1 MTVPI
6 RVKKDVLKDLS
17 DKLIDEGHRA
27 RLFSQFTSMLALIRE
42 ELIREKIPFYEIT
55 GATRKEE
62 RTRLVRDF
70 NENPEIPVFLISLK
84 AGGTGLNLTG
94 AALAM

>member
-1 MTVPI
+1 MIVPI

-17 DKLIDEGHRA
+17 DKLIDEGYRA

>member
-1 MTVPI
+1 MIVPI

>member
-1 MTVPI
+1 M
-6 RVKKDVLKDLS
+6 LKNLS

-42 ELIREKIPFYEIT
+42 ELIREKIPFYEIM
-55 GATRKEE
+55 GAARKEE

>member
-1 MTVPI
+1 MIVPL

-27 RLFSQFTSMLALIRE
+27 RLFSQFTSMLALIRK
-42 ELIREKIPFYEIT
+42 ELIREKIPFDEIT

-62 RTRLVRDF
+62 HTRLVRDF